1 MPNTQRF
8 MIPFDDGALQR
19 PDGNCL
25 YLMAEPGPVIA
36 EIGAD
41 TLFAVQPFKPLSDA
55 MAQAGVQKAQ
65 AEQTSFD
72 LTLLNITR
80 NKDQTRAL
88 FADAWARTKP
98 GGKIAISGDKTDG
111 MERLRK
117 DLGAFLDLDGH
128 AAKSHGKVVWLTRQ
142 DQTPEILHDWSKGG
156 EMTQMDGG
164 FWTAPG
170 MFSTGRIDDGSAHLA
185 EAFTP
190 ELSGRVADLGAGWGY
205 LSNRLLDVAPK
216 VETLDLFEANADA
229 LAAAKLNVTSAKAEF
244 HWADVPSLPK
254 NNYDLVI
261 MNPPFHQD
269 RASDP
274 DLGRRFIEASAR
286 ILHKKGRLLM
296 VANRHL
302 AYENTLKS
310 CFQRVEITTPSPA
323 FKIIDARRPA

>member
-1 MPNTQRF
+1 
-8 MIPFDDGALQR
+8 MIPFEDGALQR

-25 YLMAEPGPVIA
+25 YLMAEPGPVLA
-36 EIGAD
+36 EIGPENIF
-41 TLFAVQPFKPLSDA
+41 TVQPFKPLSHA
-55 MAQAGVQKAQ
+55 MAQAGAQ
-65 AEQTSFD
+65 PAAPDQAGFN

-88 FADAWARTKP
+88 FADAWARTQP

-111 MERLRK
+111 IERLRK
-117 DLGAFLDLDGH
+117 DLSAFLTLDGH
-128 AAKSHGKVVWLTRQ
+128 AAKSHGKVVWLTRE
-142 DQTPEILHDWSKGG
+142 DHSPDTLSDWANAG
-156 EMTQMDGG
+156 EMTQMESG

-170 MFSTGRIDDGSAHLA
+170 MFSTGRIDDGSAQLA
-185 EAFTP
+185 DAFTP
-190 ELSGRVADLGAGWGY
+190 EIAGRVADLGAGWGY
-205 LSNRLLDVAPK
+205 LSKRLLDTAPK
-216 VETLDLFEANADA
+216 VETLDLYEANADA
-229 LAAAKLNVTSAKAEF
+229 LAAAKLNVTAEKADF

-310 CFQRVEITTPSPA
+310 CFQRVEISTPSPA